1 MKNKSIKTTPQGCF
15 KGGEHKDMFKTVL
28 DNLVTAGTITSDK
41 ETTIET
47 VLSQKDNSNGGEHKN
62 MFKTKLANLVTAGT
76 ITSMKKLL

>member
-1 MKNKSIKTTPQGCF
+1 
-15 KGGEHKDMFKTVL
+15 MFKTVL

-76 ITSMKKLL
+76 ITFHEETAIETALASAK